1 MSYFEIFA
9 VIGAFLIPFIL
20 IWLAFYGMEAYALYL
35 LAKNNGHQ
43 DMAVLAFIPFV
54 NRGLYGIFAG
64 DQAIFGTQ
72 VPQMVLAG
80 ILAFAPVLG
89 IFIHGIPSWILTIL
103 IVVITY
109 YALKAVFGKMNN
121 ISDSNLFAILA
132 ALIPLLR
139 VIFVFLH
146 KDDIFVE
153 EGEVVE

>member
-20 IWLAFYGMEAYALYL
+20 IWLALYGMEAYALYL

-64 DQAIFGTQ
+64 DQEIFGTQ

-146 KDDIFVE
+146 KDDIFVD

>member
-20 IWLAFYGMEAYALYL
+20 IWLALYGMEAYALYL

-72 VPQMVLAG
+72 V
-80 ILAFAPVLG
+80 PVLG

-132 ALIPLLR
+132 ALIPICR

>member
-20 IWLAFYGMEAYALYL
+20 IWLALYGMEAYALYL

-43 DMAVLAFIPFV
+43 DI
-54 NRGLYGIFAG
+54 YGIFAG

-146 KDDIFVE
+146 KDDIFVD